1 MDVTHLLFPDESFN
15 VVIDKS
21 TMDCL
26 LCCIDSD
33 DKVYILI
40 YNNNRFTVC

>member
-1 MDVTHLLFPDESFN
+1 MDVTKLLFPDESFN

-26 LCCIDSD
+26 LCCVDSD
-33 DKVYILI
+33 DKVNILYIFIFI
-40 YNNNRFTVC
+40 YI